1 MKRFEGADPSKGFP
15 HAPDAQTGVGGCHQ
29 RIISSRVDNFNPTDS
44 SHSSNIMNK
53 TGDKS

>member
-1 MKRFEGADPSKGFP
+1 MKRFEGANPSKGFP